1 MASTYRNNVL
11 KEKLPL
17 SIIQET
23 YQKEQK
29 YTEIEGYKIKTKDDR
44 YLNFIKHGFKCAK
57 CGVEGKYVNLEC
69 CSNMG
74 NHLNV
79 YAEKNGQ
86 AILLTKDHIYPKS
99 KGGLDSIKN
108 YQVLCERC
116 NEEKSDKSPMTLVQA
131 LREGYA
137 TKKSVERVVKLHKP
151 KALVGV

>member
-1 MASTYRNNVL
+1 MANTYRNKVL
-11 KEKLPL
+11 IEKLPL

-29 YTEIEGYKIKTKDDR
+29 YTEIEGHKIKTKDDR
-44 YLNFIKHGFKCAK
+44 YLNFIKHGFKCEK

-69 CSNMG
+69 SPNMR

-99 KGGLDSIKN
+99 KGGLNNIKN
-108 YQVLCERC
+108 YQVLCEKC
-116 NEEKSDKSPMTLVQA
+116 NEEKSDKSPVTLVEA
-131 LREGYA
+131 LRKGYA
-137 TKKSVERVVKLHKP
+137 TKRSVERVVKLHKP